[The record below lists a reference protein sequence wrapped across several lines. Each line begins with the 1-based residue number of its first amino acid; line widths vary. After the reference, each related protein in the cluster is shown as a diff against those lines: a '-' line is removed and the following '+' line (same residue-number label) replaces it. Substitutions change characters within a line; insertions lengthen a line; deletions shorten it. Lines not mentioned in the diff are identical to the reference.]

1 MSTKLPI
8 VAIVGRANVGKSS
21 LFNAILDRREAI
33 VAREAG
39 TTRDSITAKA
49 SIFID
54 AESRVKG
61 QEIGQEATPRSG
73 IKNVASGDKKSTHDS
88 YLMTHDSRAKNR
100 YDFWLVDTAG
110 MKDAA
115 DDFEFTI
122 QEQITQA
129 ADSADIIWV
138 VVEANVPVSEEDRR
152 VARLALKS
160 KKPVFLVINKV
171 DRARGDD
178 LEGFERLGIKPIFPT
193 SATQKR
199 GIDDLL
205 DSLVQHIPKATLEED
220 DSRIRIALLGRPNVG
235 KSQLF
240 NTLAKKQQAI
250 VADRAGTTRDINRAT
265 VKYNGQEIEL
275 MDTAGIRRPGKIGV
289 GIEHFSVV
297 RSLSAIEQADVCL
310 LLIDVNELST
320 ALDQKISGMI
330 KEAGKGLILVVSK
343 WDSVASLPVLS
354 SDELAKDQ
362 VFNQGRDAARKSGVA
377 VATSDANSKSL
388 TKSEKLRQ
396 ARSLKTGQAG
406 LQGKDAFT
414 RDALAPQIAQAFDFV
429 AWAPLIFTSSV
440 TGQNVTKIFDLALE
454 IAANRKT
461 RISTRAL
468 NSWLGG
474 VIAKHPPA
482 GLKNRAPKL
491 NYMVQEDD
499 NPIPAFK
506 VFGAHTKFLHWSYK
520 RFMERELRA
529 AFNFEGTAVQLW
541 FIEKDGRHKH
551 GNSPT
556 KPERSD
562 TQRKIVKNKRRT
574 GKM

>member
-1 MSTKLPI
+1 MNMSTKLPI

-33 VAREAG
+33 VAHEAG

-49 SIFID
+49 
-54 AESRVKG
+54 EWQG
-61 QEIGQEATPRSG
+61 Q
-73 IKNVASGDKKSTHDS
+73 N
-88 YLMTHDSRAKNR
+88 
-100 YDFWLVDTAG
+100 FWLVDTAG

-122 QEQITQA
+122 QEQIIQA

-138 VVEANVPVSEEDRR
+138 VVEANIPISEEDRR
-152 VARLALKS
+152 VAKLALKS

-171 DRARGDD
+171 DRARGSD
-178 LEGFERLGIKPIFPT
+178 LDGFERLGIKPIFPT

-205 DSLVQHIPKATLEED
+205 DTLVSHIPKATLADNDE
-220 DSRIRIALLGRPNVG
+220 RLRIALLGRPNVG

-265 VKYNGQEIEL
+265 VRYSGQEIEL

-310 LLIDVNELST
+310 LLIDVNEIGT
-320 ALDQKISGMI
+320 ALDQKIAGMI
-330 KEAGKGLILVVSK
+330 KEAGKGLIIVVSK
-343 WDSVASLPVLS
+343 WDSV
-354 SDELAKDQ
+354 E
-362 VFNQGRDAARKSGVA
+362 
-377 VATSDANSKSL
+377 
-388 TKSEKLRQ
+388 
-396 ARSLKTGQAG
+396 
-406 LQGKDAFT
+406 GKDAFT
-414 RDALAPQIAQAFDFV
+414 RDALAPQITHTFDFV

-440 TGQNVTKIFDLALE
+440 TGQNVTKIFDLALD
-454 IAANRKT
+454 IASARKT
-461 RISTRAL
+461 RISTRVL

-506 VFGAHTKFLHWSYK
+506 IFGAHTKFLHWSYK

-529 AFNFEGTAVQLW
+529 QFHFEGTAVQLW

-556 KPERSD
+556 KPERSE
-562 TQRKIVKNKRRT
+562 TQRKIVKNKAR
-574 GKM
+574 GKRKES